1 MNKFNSG
8 SLPYTACLRDKVY
21 QPHENGAVFFD
32 GGSVKVRFLSGCF
45 RICCAIDADG
55 SAAVHALVRSLLTIS
70 FY

>member
-45 RICCAIDADG
+45 RICCAD
-55 SAAVHALVRSLLTIS
+55 
-70 FY
+70 